1 MFSNLLAGLTDRR
14 VLGII
19 IIALLFCVVDFVQR
33 VQPTIDTAALSRE
46 VAVTEVAAPASVHQV
61 SPRVR
66 DWLAG
71 LNTVASN
78 STETST
84 ATVQQELLSGGTN
97 IGEKRVRVRAILIAN
112 NTQQRI
118 ALIEAQDREQRDVE
132 FVELRQGD
140 TLSGYTISAVQ
151 VDAVEFQP
159 SSGEGA
165 TVRVKV
171 FE

>member
-1 MFSNLLAGLTDRR
+1 MRSNLLAGLTDRR
-14 VLGII
+14 VLGIL

-33 VQPTIDTAALSRE
+33 VQPAIDTAALSRE
-46 VAVTEVAAPASVHQV
+46 VAVTEVAPRATAHQV
-61 SPRVR
+61 SQRVQ

-71 LNTVASN
+71 LNTVATSN
-78 STETST
+78 SEASTE
-84 ATVQQELLSGGTN
+84 TVQQELLSGGTN

-112 NTQQRI
+112 TTQQRV

-159 SSGEGA
+159 NSGEGA